1 MRFLQWVVGLVL
13 IGVVILWLLAGSVQA
28 AGESYAL
35 GYDVIGQA
43 EKALKQAAI
52 NSPMW
57 HSKQDSIQRDVYDI
71 TFLLEQAL
79 RAAEKSNDAAMKEYA
94 QQALTLLQR
103 GITRGHF
110 DPEKIEPVLTL
121 IRQLLPNV
129 LV

>member
-1 MRFLQWVVGLVL
+1 MRIVQSIIRL
-13 IGVVILWLLAGSVQA
+13 LLAGLVVVLLLARPVQA
-28 AGESYAL
+28 AVESYAL

-43 EKALKQAAI
+43 EKILKQAAV
-52 NSPMW
+52 NSPQW

-71 TFLLEQAL
+71 TFLLEQAW
-79 RAAEKSNDAAMKEYA
+79 RAAEKSNDAAMKDYA

-103 GITRGHF
+103 AVTRGHF

-129 LV
+129 SV